1 MIARAKLRNWGSSLG
16 IVIPSELIRSQNLRE
31 GDEVSVD
38 IRPAMTLRDLFGILK
53 GHEIDAQ
60 KMKDEIRAED
70 KRRDEKLSGLIRT
83 GGNR

>member
-16 IVIPSELIRSQNLRE
+16 IVIPSKLIRSQNLRE

-38 IRPAMTLRDLFGILK
+38 IRPAMTLKALFGILK
-53 GHEIDAQ
+53 GREIDAQ
-60 KMKDEIRAED
+60 KMKDEIREED
-70 KRRDEKLSGLIRT
+70 KRRDEKLSRLIRT